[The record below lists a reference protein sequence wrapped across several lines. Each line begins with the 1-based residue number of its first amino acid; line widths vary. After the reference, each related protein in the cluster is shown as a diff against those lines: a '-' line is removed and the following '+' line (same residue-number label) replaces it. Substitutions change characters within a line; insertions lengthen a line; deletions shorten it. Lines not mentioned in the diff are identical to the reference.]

1 MSPLASRGPEF
12 PSELQEKVETLSDLI
27 LEAQSV
33 IHCHSDKQE
42 DSDSSDFGLRVP
54 DRQGEDY
61 FSSQELTTYTECLM
75 ELCETMVRDGV
86 RIMSTRIEY
95 SGLVIEPF
103 RVSEPAD
110 FFVRHVGD
118 KFPKADVNL
127 VQRMGQANWE
137 RRERI
142 REQMDVASRTDQVY
156 VNEDP
161 AIAQSVFKPTS
172 LFHDSGLGSSIPA
185 SIASHRSFASS
196 LASNA
201 KGSLRVPDAPAEV
214 ALGKPFK
221 CDFCGHRLLN
231 TRTRVDWKSVPYSLF
246 FELLILTKKTPR
258 LCRSATIYLH

>member
-1 MSPLASRGPEF
+1 MK
-12 PSELQEKVETLSDLI
+12 EKVETLSNLI
-27 LEAQSV
+27 LKAQSV
-33 IHCHSDKQE
+33 INCYSDEQE
-42 DSDSSDFGLRVP
+42 DFDLSVFTLLVFG
-54 DRQGEDY
+54 RQGEDY
-61 FSSQELTTYTECLM
+61 FSSQELTNYTECLM
-75 ELCETMVRDGV
+75 ELCETMMRVGV
-86 RIMSTRIEY
+86 RIMSTRTED

-103 RVSEPAD
+103 RVSEPAGL
-110 FFVRHVGD
+110 FVRHVGD

-161 AIAQSVFKPTS
+161 TIAQSVFKPTS
-172 LFHDSGLGSSIPA
+172 LFHDSGLGSSIPT

-201 KGSLRVPDAPAEV
+201 KGSLKVPDAPAEV

-231 TRTRVDWKSVPYSLF
+231 TRTRVDWKSVPFSLPF
-246 FELLILTKKTPR
+246 ALLILTEKDATSSQICNHISAP
-258 LCRSATIYLH
+258 SPAATI